1 MDKLKEIERRLD
13 NLERLLNSYIR
24 SQSNKEF
31 YNEADKSGLRFTDGV
46 HGEEIATNATDVA
59 DTRSA
64 IEELY
69 ELFIE
74 GE

>member
-1 MDKLKEIERRLD
+1 MDKVKELERRLD

-31 YNEADKSGLRFTDGV
+31 YNEADKSGLRYTDGV
-46 HGEEIATNATDVA
+46 HGEDIATNASDVA

-69 ELFIE
+69 EMIIE

>member
-1 MDKLKEIERRLD
+1 MNELKKIERRLD
-13 NLERLLNSYIR
+13 NLERLLNNYIR

-31 YNEADKSGLRFTDGV
+31 YDEADKSGLRYTDGV
-46 HGEEIATNATDVA
+46 HGEDIATNASDVA

-69 ELFIE
+69 EMIIE

>member
-1 MDKLKEIERRLD
+1 MDELKKIERRLD
-13 NLERLLNSYIR
+13 NLERLLNNYIR
-24 SQSNKEF
+24 SMENREF
-31 YNEADKSGLRFTDGV
+31 YNKADKDGLMHTDGV
-46 HGEEIATNATDVA
+46 HGEEIATNASDVA

-69 ELFIE
+69 EMIIE